1 MKKLRTF
8 GLKSFIK
15 EFVIRFIDHDV
26 AQIGGQIAYFTI
38 LSIFPFLIYITKLI
52 ASVNISQTEVV
63 QLLSPF
69 VADEILQ
76 FIISYIENVQNVSG
90 AGIMS
95 FGILVTIYSASRVL
109 RSLESAVNRAYNVQK
124 RRGYLKSVL
133 YSMIVTVCM
142 GLAIL
147 IAVLL
152 VVAGKKMLGI
162 IFAFLGLSGEHITL
176 VLVFK
181 WIFALAAV
189 YGLVAVVYFIMPSKK
204 ITFKSTLPGAAIS
217 TVGLGLFSA
226 GFGIYTKYFAVY
238 SVVYGSIGTVFLVLV
253 WAYFAGT
260 ILVSGAEIN
269 CMIHEFYKKPD
280 KKDD

>member
-95 FGILVTIYSASRVL
+95 FGIIVTIYSASRVL

-269 CMIHEFYKKPD
+269 CMIHEFYKKSD

>member
-95 FGILVTIYSASRVL
+95 FGIIVTIYSASRVL

-124 RRGYLKSVL
+124 RRNYLKSVL

-176 VLVFK
+176 VLVLK

-269 CMIHEFYKKPD
+269 CMIHEFYKKSD